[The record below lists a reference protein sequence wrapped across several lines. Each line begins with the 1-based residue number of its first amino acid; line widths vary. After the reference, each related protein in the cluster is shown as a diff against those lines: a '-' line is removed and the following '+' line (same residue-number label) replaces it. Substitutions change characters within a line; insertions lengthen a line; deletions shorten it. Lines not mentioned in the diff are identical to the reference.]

1 MMGARAFHEPE
12 ERADLFGR
20 NAVLDL
26 LEAQVR
32 QALDADPDLSNPLRA
47 RLARL
52 LPLEPMPAR
61 GVCGAVAPAPSREAA
76 PKPPATTEPD
86 AKPDAGV
93 SDSAV
98 LRRPD
103 TREISAPA
111 RRDTVAAGAP
121 SESARDLDRLVS
133 LANLD
138 GFLRQYVRS
147 LKGGPYRDAVNVH
160 AEFVNRELAI
170 VKSRLGNGNGG
181 NRGAA

>member
-86 AKPDAGV
+86 ASFGCAAG
-93 SDSAV
+93 SADQ
-98 LRRPD
+98 RRPA
-103 TREISAPA
+103 APA
-111 RRDTVAAGAP
+111 
-121 SESARDLDRLVS
+121 SDLDRLVS

-147 LKGGPYRDAVNVH
+147 LKGGPYRDAVNAH
-160 AEFVNRELAI
+160 AEFVKRELAD
-170 VKSRLGNGNGG
+170 VKARLEIGNGG